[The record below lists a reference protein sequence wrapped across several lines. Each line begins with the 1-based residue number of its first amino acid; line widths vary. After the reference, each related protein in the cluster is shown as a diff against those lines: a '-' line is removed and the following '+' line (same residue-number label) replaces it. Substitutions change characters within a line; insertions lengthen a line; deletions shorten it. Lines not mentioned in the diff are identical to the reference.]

1 MLPLPVLIYN
11 SMTNSKHSFTFSLII
26 IALLY
31 FIFGFVTWLNGTLIP
46 FLKTAC
52 QLNNFL
58 AYFVTFAFYIAYLVT
73 ALPAASL
80 LKKTGFKNGIAIGL
94 FTMTIGSALFIPA
107 ACNRSYIMF
116 LTGLFIMGTG
126 LSVMQTAVN
135 PYVTILGPIE
145 SAARRISI
153 MGICNK
159 LAGVIAPLVLSAF
172 LVSGTNAL
180 SGQIAA
186 CTCTEETNALLNTL
200 ALRLIKP
207 YSVMTGILLFLGIV
221 MTFIHLPEIAE
232 EKEHTSRQEKSI
244 FRYPYLWCGVIAL
257 FFYVGVEVIA
267 GDTIIRYGESL
278 GVTMESAKYYTSLTL
293 LAMMI
298 GYFIGVA
305 LIPKVLSQR
314 TALTFC
320 ALLGIIFTTAA
331 IFVPAQLSFSFPFID
346 LNTFHPITM
355 TIPYTVFFVAMLG
368 LANSLIWP
376 AIWPLSLEGVGNHTK
391 TASAMLIMTI
401 AGGAILPLVYG
412 KMSDTMGTQNAYQ
425 IAIWCYV
432 IILLFALFGCQ
443 WGKQNT
449 HTEQ

>member
-1 MLPLPVLIYN
+1 
-11 SMTNSKHSFTFSLII
+11 MTNNKQSFTFSLIV

-107 ACNRSYIMF
+107 AYSRSYVMF
-116 LTGLFIMGTG
+116 LVGLFIMGTG

-186 CTCTEETNALLNTL
+186 CTGQEELNTLLNTL

-207 YSVMTGILLFLGIV
+207 YSVMTAILLVLGIA

-232 EKEHTSRQEKSI
+232 EENENPIAHEKSI
-244 FRYPYLWCGVIAL
+244 FRYPYLWCGVVAL

-278 GVTMESAKYYTSLTL
+278 GIAMESAKYYTSLTL

-320 ALLGIIFTTAA
+320 ALLGIIFTVAA
-331 IFVPAQLSFSFPFID
+331 IFVPARLSFSFPFID

-355 TIPYTVFFVAMLG
+355 TIPYTVFFIALLG
-368 LANSLIWP
+368 LANSLVWP
-376 AIWPLSLEGVGNHTK
+376 AIWPLSLEGVGSHTK
-391 TASAMLIMTI
+391 TASALLIMTI
-401 AGGAILPLVYG
+401 AGGAVLPLVYG
-412 KMSDTMGTQNAYQ
+412 KMSDIMGTQNAYQ

-449 HTEQ
+449 HTEE

>member
-1 MLPLPVLIYN
+1 
-11 SMTNSKHSFTFSLII
+11 MTNNKQSFTFSLIV

-107 ACNRSYIMF
+107 AYSRSYVMF
-116 LTGLFIMGTG
+116 LVGLFIMGTG

-186 CTCTEETNALLNTL
+186 CTGQEELNTLLNTL

-207 YSVMTGILLFLGIV
+207 YSVMTAILLVLGIA

-232 EKEHTSRQEKSI
+232 EENENPIAHEKSI
-244 FRYPYLWCGVIAL
+244 FRYPYLWCGVVAL

-278 GVTMESAKYYTSLTL
+278 GIAMESAKYYTSLTL

-320 ALLGIIFTTAA
+320 ALLGIIFTVAA

-355 TIPYTVFFVAMLG
+355 TIPYTVFFIALLG
-368 LANSLIWP
+368 LANSLVWP
-376 AIWPLSLEGVGNHTK
+376 AIWPLSLEGVGSHTK
-391 TASAMLIMTI
+391 TASALLIMTI
-401 AGGAILPLVYG
+401 AGGAVLPLVYG
-412 KMSDTMGTQNAYQ
+412 KMSDIMGTQNAYQ

-449 HTEQ
+449 HTEE